1 MSKMISGG
9 ATLYANGVL
18 DWDMDRGF
26 FIWKDGES
34 ISVSEL
40 LTPFLSQEVDFHIS
54 SGSLHMISDKLSD
67 IT

>member
-9 ATLYANGVL
+9 AALCANGVL

-40 LTPFLSQEVDFHIS
+40 LTPFLSQEVDFQINS
-54 SGSLHMISDKLSD
+54 DSLRMISAKLSD
-67 IT
+67 TT

>member
-9 ATLYANGVL
+9 AALYANGVL

-40 LTPFLSQEVDFHIS
+40 
-54 SGSLHMISDKLSD
+54 
-67 IT
+67 

>member
-26 FIWKDGES
+26 FIWKDRES
-34 ISVSEL
+34 IPVSEL
-40 LTPFLSQEVDFHIS
+40 LTPFLSQEVDFQINS
-54 SGSLHMISDKLSD
+54 DSLRMISAKLSD
-67 IT
+67 TT

>member
-18 DWDMDRGF
+18 DWDMGRGF

-34 ISVSEL
+34 IPVSEL
-40 LTPFLSQEVDFHIS
+40 LTPFLSQEVDFQINS
-54 SGSLHMISDKLSD
+54 DSLRMISAKLSD
-67 IT
+67 AT

>member
-40 LTPFLSQEVDFHIS
+40 LTPFLSQEIDFQINS
-54 SGSLHMISDKLSD
+54 DSLRMISAKLSD
-67 IT
+67 TT

>member
-34 ISVSEL
+34 IPVSEL
-40 LTPFLSQEVDFHIS
+40 LTPFLSQEVDFQINSH
-54 SGSLHMISDKLSD
+54 SLRMLSAKLSD
-67 IT
+67 TT